1 MTHPICWWIRVALP
15 ADCAQNPTT
24 FQDHRPGPRRQHLLT
39 TAPASPAALAS
50 GRAAPHTARR
60 AFQPATPGLRP
71 PTATPGLRPPTAPA
85 LSALARP
92 LPSPVQPPFPL
103 RPHPPGPT
111 SHAGLLDVPT
121 RQDPACDLLSHRPR
135 GSLPHPTSAQM
146 PRPGRPVPTPYSFPF
161 LLSSCHLLH
170 TLRK

>member
-15 ADCAQNPTT
+15 AGAQNPTT

-50 GRAAPHTARR
+50 GRVASAHSRACLPARWADR
-60 AFQPATPGLRP
+60 
-71 PTATPGLRPPTAPA
+71 ATPGLRPPTAPA

-103 RPHPPGPT
+103 RPHPPGPA
-111 SHAGLLDVPT
+111 SHAGLLAVPT
-121 RQDPACDLLSHRPR
+121 RQDPACDLLSQRPR
-135 GSLPHPTSAQM
+135 GSLPHPT
-146 PRPGRPVPTPYSFPF
+146 RLRKCRVPGRPVPTPHSFPF